1 MDNSSKY
8 KIIGFSFSKGFSAII
23 HVENKRDETK
33 EVIRLISGINSMK
46 NISLDYWILTFRTN
60 KKTALMLEINF
71 ILAILCSHVSSF

>member
-33 EVIRLISGINSMK
+33 EVIIC
-46 NISLDYWILTFRTN
+46 
-60 KKTALMLEINF
+60 KT
-71 ILAILCSHVSSF
+71 